1 MEELVIM
8 NNDESTKERTTIYLA
23 PQTSKLVKKAA
34 KDEDRSFTKQ
44 IERILKD
51 WLLENGYLSKKK

>member
-1 MEELVIM
+1 M
-8 NNDESTKERTTIYLA
+8 NNDESAKERTTIYLA
-23 PQTSKLVKKAA
+23 PQVSKLLKKAA

-51 WLLENGYLSKKK
+51 WLVENDYLNKKK